1 MEVKAI
7 LHNDLLGA
15 DLKHP
20 LENAV
25 QANIH
30 ELKPFLCTKY
40 SSCSNKTA
48 IHRLLNNNE
57 VPTMATFSSPSGQN
71 TSPNPLQH

>member
-1 MEVKAI
+1 LEVKAI
-7 LHNDLLGA
+7 LHHDLLGA

-25 QANIH
+25 QVSIH

-40 SSCSNKTA
+40 SGCSNKTA

-57 VPTMATFSSPSGQN
+57 VPTMAIV
-71 TSPNPLQH
+71 